1 MSCLVRVGFFSC
13 RHHRRSHTISRE
25 APRVLGPANRWWGKR
40 RWRAGRSRRA
50 RWRSSSS
57 AASTALSAA
66 SQPPAVCP
74 HPTPASSCRPHW
86 QLLARRSLTAGAARG
101 AELERMNSSYDSLFE
116 GHMDG
121 AVTGHPGLVQ
131 TSISNAVRSPSP
143 SRPSVPGWQPQLACG
158 SGGEPGRG
166 SDSGEGRTDGTS
178 APRSTPASAQSPC
191 SCSPPP
197 APPRASRPKARSH
210 RRRRWAR
217 FASRR
222 GRGRGRCSTR
232 TRGTTTRRS
241 TTAARG

>member
-40 RWRAGRSRRA
+40 RWRAGRSRRG

-74 HPTPASSCRPHW
+74 HPMPWPVVDSDGVADCWRC
-86 QLLARRSLTAGAARG
+86 ARRRAGADELVLRLAVRG
-101 AELERMNSSYDSLFE
+101 AHGRRGDRPPRPRPDLHLQRRAQPLPSL
-116 GHMDG
+116 
-121 AVTGHPGLVQ
+121 
-131 TSISNAVRSPSP
+131 
-143 SRPSVPGWQPQLACG
+143 RPQQQPPLSACG

-210 RRRRWAR
+210 RRGRWAR